1 MANSHV
7 DLRTAV
13 WRKSSYTN
21 GDGGN
26 CLEVAE
32 GFPGAAR
39 WRKSTYSNGDGG
51 NCVEVVDD
59 LPGIVPVRDSKDPHG
74 PAIVFPA
81 AAWTSFISAVKDTDL
96 PSV

>member
-1 MANSHV
+1 M
-7 DLRTAV
+7 RTAV

-51 NCVEVVDD
+51 NCVQVVDD

>member
-7 DLRTAV
+7 DLSTAV
-13 WRKSSYTN
+13 WRKSS
-21 GDGGN
+21 
-26 CLEVAE
+26 
-32 GFPGAAR
+32 
-39 WRKSTYSNGDGG
+39 YSNGDGG

-81 AAWTSFISAVKDTDL
+81 TAWSIFVTAVKDTGL
-96 PSV
+96 PGV